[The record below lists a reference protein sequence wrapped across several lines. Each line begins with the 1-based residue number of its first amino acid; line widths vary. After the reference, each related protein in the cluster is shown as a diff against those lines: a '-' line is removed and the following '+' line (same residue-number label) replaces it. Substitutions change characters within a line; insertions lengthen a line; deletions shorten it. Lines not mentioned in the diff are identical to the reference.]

1 MSFIVLGKTVNHRQS
16 AEATHRLLNYHF
28 FAEIFLQDNGSVANA
43 ILFPAN
49 SEDSALIFEGDASV
63 LEVHGGRY
71 SSEEDMNRAFP
82 DGSYVFSYRLSDDR
96 EINQAVLIKNGSAN
110 SRIPDPITIYLSQN
124 EKPVSPSSIDPD
136 MDIGVTWSAFRSG
149 NTDPNGIVDDLV
161 FVVTGNCHGKNLITV
176 ADPLEEEVILPSR
189 LQNM

>member
-1 MSFIVLGKTVNHRQS
+1 MYSKHAIMVVFFLLFSSAQLWSMEETQKDVSFIVLGKTVNHRQS

-71 SSEEDMNRAFP
+71 SSEEDLNRAFP

-136 MDIGVTWSAFRSG
+136 MDLGVT
-149 NTDPNGIVDDLV
+149 
-161 FVVTGNCHGKNLITV
+161 
-176 ADPLEEEVILPSR
+176 
-189 LQNM
+189 